1 MSRHRHSSTKG
12 QAGFSLPELLVG
24 LFIASIV
31 MTMTYK
37 MFTSQAKIASTE
49 LRASNLQMNA
59 QSAMRYLTDQFRNS
73 GYGITTR
80 IPLVPV
86 QFYDSTEIVSS
97 STAPAPTGPGTGG
110 HGGWTPGD
118 LGLPSDI
125 LAGTDIIR
133 ILKGTERYTEMMINS
148 YNEPAQ
154 SLFLNTPN
162 VFTDNLPDGD
172 YGNAHDPFVGGL
184 MLVYSEDCGSLVV
197 QITQLNS
204 NSSNPHGTLVVFNP
218 GWGGDYNSN
227 TGLGCDFTGG
237 SAVFLGDAMNSANT
251 LYVDTRRT
259 LRILTPDSSLPLL
272 DNVLNMQM
280 ACGLD
285 TDGNGSVDIWTFKPS
300 SLEKMQLKALRLYLY
315 TVTSVTGIREART
328 VETIPPDG
336 VDDYRPEENGTDTDV
351 KDDEGN
357 YTGLVR
363 QYLLEINFRNI
374 YPSV

>member
-1 MSRHRHSSTKG
+1 MSLHHRFSTKG

-24 LFIASIV
+24 LVIASMV
-31 MTMTYK
+31 MMMTYQ
-37 MFTSQAKIASTE
+37 MFASQAQIASTE
-49 LRASNLQMNA
+49 LRVSNLQMNA
-59 QSAMRYLTDQFRNS
+59 QSTLRYLTDQFRNA

-80 IPLVPV
+80 VPLVPV
-86 QFYDSTEIVSS
+86 QFYDSTELTSS
-97 STAPAPTGPGTGG
+97 STGPGNSG

-125 LAGTDIIR
+125 LTGTDIIR

-148 YNEPAQ
+148 YNSPSQ
-154 SLFLNTPN
+154 NLYLNTPN

-204 NSSNPHGTLVVFNP
+204 NSANPHGTLVVFNP

-237 SAVFLGDAMNSANT
+237 SAVFLGDAMDSANT
-251 LYVDTRRT
+251 LYVDSRRT

-272 DNVLNMQM
+272 DNVLNMQI

-285 TDGNGSVDIWTFKPS
+285 TDGNGSVDTWKFKPS

-315 TVTSVTGIREART
+315 TVTSVTGIRDSRS
-328 VETIPPDG
+328 VDTIPPDG
-336 VDDYRPEENGTDTDV
+336 VDDYKPEENEIDTDV
-351 KDDEGN
+351 KDSDGN